1 MPTCWAMV
9 RKTSP
14 WLRGLDEAPTFTGFV
29 RSSFEAGRAA
39 AFFPTFVAILA
50 TPLAWRCSLQPI
62 GCEHEKRKRDSR
74 PGSAYRGRRSC
85 ATGAAAE
92 ALLRGRPRESAGQY
106 QLRGRGVTLTPMGAS
121 RSLSARRR
129 CRGIG
134 LDLPD
139 HELPLAEAHDVQVR
153 ERLLPLRVLVGV
165 LAWEPH
171 EHRPRGEIFQL
182 GERLNHREHS
192 LIPDGVPAQGVDRI
206 RPLGVCR
213 EGEGGEAAATGHRR
227 RTTRGSGTAG
237 TSRVHPARTHR
248 RFPVLG

>member
-39 AFFPTFVAILA
+39 AFFATFVAILA

-106 QLRGRGVTLTPMGAS
+106 QLRGRGVTSPPWEPVDLSAPEGGAAGSDLTCPITNFPSRKHTMS
-121 RSLSARRR
+121 RSVS
-129 CRGIG
+129 
-134 LDLPD
+134 
-139 HELPLAEAHDVQVR
+139 
-153 ERLLPLRVLVGV
+153 
-165 LAWEPH
+165 
-171 EHRPRGEIFQL
+171 
-182 GERLNHREHS
+182 
-192 LIPDGVPAQGVDRI
+192 
-206 RPLGVCR
+206 
-213 EGEGGEAAATGHRR
+213 
-227 RTTRGSGTAG
+227 GS
-237 TSRVHPARTHR
+237 
-248 RFPVLG
+248 FPSVSS